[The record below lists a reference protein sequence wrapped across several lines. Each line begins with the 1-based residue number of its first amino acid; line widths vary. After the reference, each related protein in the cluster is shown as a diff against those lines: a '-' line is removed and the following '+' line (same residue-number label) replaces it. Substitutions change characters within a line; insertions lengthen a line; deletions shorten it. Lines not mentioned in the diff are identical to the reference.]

1 MERRTRGRQDC
12 LPRGLS
18 IEDLQLA
25 RWFLRILV
33 NTRREHLQ
41 QAGRQDDGLLHSHA
55 VDLEEP
61 DGKGGRRLT
70 SLAAL
75 FHEDWPHVP
84 LRDLLMALAKVGFIT
99 SPHEESDGYTFRLT
113 PDRESVRAD
122 PWRCRDIP
130 WGTSRLPGSRH
141 RRHRNLW

>member
-1 MERRTRGRQDC
+1 MKRRTGVVHDC
-12 LPRGLS
+12 LPQGLR
-18 IEDLQLA
+18 IEDLKLA

-33 NTRREHLQ
+33 NTRRAHLQ
-41 QAGRQDDGLLHSHA
+41 QAVRQDDGLLHSHA

-84 LRDLLMALAKVGFIT
+84 MSDLLTALAKFGFIT
-99 SPHEESDGYTFRLT
+99 PPHEEPDGYTFRLT
-113 PDRESVRAD
+113 PD
-122 PWRCRDIP
+122 
-130 WGTSRLPGSRH
+130 
-141 RRHRNLW
+141 